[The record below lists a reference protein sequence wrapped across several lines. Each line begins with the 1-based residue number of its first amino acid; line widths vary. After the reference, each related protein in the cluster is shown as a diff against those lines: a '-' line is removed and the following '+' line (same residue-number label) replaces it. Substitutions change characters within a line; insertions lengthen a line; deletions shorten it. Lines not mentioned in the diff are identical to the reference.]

1 MAYRNDSDQYW
12 KRPAADGRKPQG
24 NRRESGSGKKYDDY
38 RYDGG
43 RNDDSRA
50 RNHDSRGNGS
60 RGFSREGFENRRREN
75 ARPARPAY
83 REETLFKNREPAT
96 QNELPEENYILTG
109 RNPIREALKNG
120 RDLEKLLVQK
130 GELSGSAM
138 EIVKTAKEHKIMVQV
153 VEKSRLDEIAPRH
166 QGLIAFAS
174 AFHYSTVEDMLQK
187 AEEQGED
194 PFLILLDGITDPHN
208 LGAIIRS
215 AECTGAHG
223 IIVPQHRSVGLT
235 PAAVKASAG
244 AVEYI
249 PIARVTNLNRTI
261 EELQKNNIWVYA
273 LTMNGEDYE
282 KVSFTGGCAI
292 VIGAEGDGISKL
304 TEEKCDVSVSLPMK
318 GHLDSLNA
326 SVAAGIIMYRIM
338 SARKKE

>member
-1 MAYRNDSDQYW
+1 MAYRNEKNHED
-12 KRPAADGRKPQG
+12 RL
-24 NRRESGSGKKYDDY
+24 SGKTGHSSHGISKKSCENTGKRYDSF

-43 RNDDSRA
+43 NAVPNR
-50 RNHDSRGNGS
+50 
-60 RGFSREGFENRRREN
+60 NRRQYGDQYSPVRKPRGEMDDGYVDRN
-75 ARPARPAY
+75 P
-83 REETLFKNREPAT
+83 K
-96 QNELPEENYILTG
+96 QPEENSISEESYILTG
-109 RNPIREALKNG
+109 RNPIREALKTN

-138 EIVKTAKEHKIMVQV
+138 EIVKTAKERKILVQV

-174 AFHYSTVEDMLQK
+174 AFRYSTVDEILK
-187 AEEQGED
+187 NAKERGED

-261 EELQKNNIWVYA
+261 EDLQNQNIWVYA
-273 LTMNGEDYE
+273 LTMNGKDYE
-282 KVSFTGGCAI
+282 EVDFNGGTAI

-304 TEEKCDVSVSLPMK
+304 TEQKCDLAVSLPMN

-326 SVAAGIIMYRIM
+326 SVAAGVIMYRIM
-338 SARKKE
+338 SSRKKG

>member
-1 MAYRNDSDQYW
+1 MAYRENGTRKGKGKENRNAGEMREKQNFDGNGKRYDSF
-12 KRPAADGRKPQG
+12 
-24 NRRESGSGKKYDDY
+24 

-43 RNDDSRA
+43 SPSGKDKRNENRI
-50 RNHDSRGNGS
+50 RNGYSGRNSTGS
-60 RGFSREGFENRRREN
+60 RSTDEY
-75 ARPARPAY
+75 RPVKSFGA
-83 REETLFKNREPAT
+83 ETAEKGSD
-96 QNELPEENYILTG
+96 NELSADNYILTG
-109 RNPIREALKNG
+109 RNPIREALKTN

-130 GELSGSAM
+130 GDLSGSAM
-138 EIVKTAKEHKIMVQV
+138 EIVKTAKERKIMVQV

-174 AFHYSTVEDMLQK
+174 AFRYSTVDEILQNA
-187 AEEQGED
+187 AERNED

-244 AVEYI
+244 AVEYL

-261 EELQKNNIWVYA
+261 EELQKKNIWVYA
-273 LTMNGEDYE
+273 LTMNGTDYE
-282 KVSFTGGCAI
+282 EVSFTGGTAV

-326 SVAAGIIMYRIM
+326 SVAAGVIMYRIM
-338 SARKKE
+338 SARKKG